1 VSIKAVAEALLVPP
15 VSLLLLAMAGLVI
28 ERRYR
33 ALGRLVTWTGLL
45 LLLLLAMP
53 AVSRGLLVA
62 LEQNLPLTPP
72 TNAPPQ
78 AIVILGGDAL
88 RDRGPTGQPG
98 LLSLQREMAGATLA
112 RRTNLPILVTG
123 GPLHPGDQPIAR
135 LMADSL
141 QRDFQVPVKWVE
153 GQSRD
158 TWENAHLSA
167 PILRDQGIHSVY
179 VVTQAWHMR
188 RALLAFANTGIVAT
202 AAPTHFDYVLI
213 PLAADFLPEVG
224 AWREA
229 FYAMHEWIG
238 CAWYA
243 LR

>member
-1 VSIKAVAEALLVPP
+1 MSIKAVAEALLLPP
-15 VSLLLLAMAGLVI
+15 VSLLLLAIAGLLI

-33 ALGRLVTWTGLL
+33 AFGRCVAWTGLL

-72 TNAPPQ
+72 ANAPPQ

-88 RDRGPTGQPG
+88 RDRGPMVQPG
-98 LLSLQREMAGATLA
+98 LLSLQREIAGASLA

-123 GPLHPGDQPIAR
+123 GPLHPGDPPIAK

-141 QRDFQVPVKWVE
+141 QHDFQVPVKWIE

-188 RALLAFANTGIVAT
+188 RALIAFANTGIVAT
-202 AAPTHFDYVLI
+202 AAPTHFDHVPT
-213 PLAADFLPEVG
+213 PLPTDFLPEVG

>member
-1 VSIKAVAEALLVPP
+1 VSLKAVAEALLVPP
-15 VSLLLLAMAGLVI
+15 VSLLLLAIVGLLI

-33 ALGRLVTWTGLL
+33 VFGRVVAWTGLL

-53 AVSRGLLVA
+53 AVSGGLLIA

-72 TNAPPQ
+72 ADAPPQ

-88 RDRGPTGQPG
+88 RGGGSLVQPG
-98 LLSLQREMAGATLA
+98 LLSMQRDLAGAALA
-112 RRTNLPILVTG
+112 RRTNLPILVSG
-123 GPLHPGDQPIAR
+123 GPLHPSDPPIAR

-141 QRDFQVPVKWVE
+141 ERDLRMPVKWIE

-167 PILRDQGIHSVY
+167 PILLGQGIHSIY

-188 RALLAFANTGIVAT
+188 RALLAFAGTGITVT
-202 AAPTHFDYVLI
+202 AAPTHFDHAPTPI
-213 PLAADFLPEVG
+213 AGDFLPEVG